1 VISTLGSLMSTARR
15 RSPWP
20 FYDNAGRCNS
30 WYIEFM
36 A

>member
-1 VISTLGSLMSTARR
+1 MSILSSFMSTARR

-30 WYIEFM
+30 CDIEFM

>member
-1 VISTLGSLMSTARR
+1 MNILSSFMSIARR